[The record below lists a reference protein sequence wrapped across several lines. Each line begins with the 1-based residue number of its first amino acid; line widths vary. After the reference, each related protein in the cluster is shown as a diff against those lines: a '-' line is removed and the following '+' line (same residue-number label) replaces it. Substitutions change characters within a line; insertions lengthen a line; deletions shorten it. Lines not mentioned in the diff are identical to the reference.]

1 MRPRRLRSNGITAL
15 PLWNYRTPDG
25 PLYAAMHRLP
35 QALADFAREYNA
47 DCIWVGGGAARRIEV
62 PDVEVRVDRSGRFVA
77 ERGGAALL
85 AERGHAVGAVV
96 DVGQTAVKVSV
107 VGEEAPRRYV
117 EKRPAELRQVSASE
131 QWMLD
136 ADDIAEQRDK
146 AVAFI
151 GAAAVRTLGPIR
163 PPIILAMPCAVEQD
177 LTTGP
182 CSYVGFEGDSSLI
195 LDIVRTMQSLASPVY
210 VANDAVIAAES
221 ARWDMADLGHDA
233 ERVLVV
239 TLGYGVGGALLER

>member
-1 MRPRRLRSNGITAL
+1 MRPRRLRAKGITAL

-35 QALADFAREYNA
+35 QALSEFAREHSA

-62 PDVEVRVDRSGRFVA
+62 PGVEVRVDRSGRFVA

-85 AERGHAVGAVV
+85 AERGHSVGAVV

-107 VGEEAPRRYV
+107 VGDEAPRRYV
-117 EKRPAELRQVSASE
+117 EKRPADLRPVSAAE

-136 ADDIAEQRDK
+136 ADEIVEQRHM
-146 AVAFI
+146 AVEFI
-151 GAAAVRTLGPIR
+151 GAAAARALGPIR
-163 PPIILAMPCAVEQD
+163 PPIILAMPCAIEQD

-182 CSYVGFEGDSSLI
+182 CSYVGFEGDKTLI
-195 LDIVRTMQSLASPVY
+195 MDIVRAMESLASPVY

-221 ARWDMADLGHDA
+221 ARLDMAEMGHEA
-233 ERVLVV
+233 QRVLVV